1 MTKSYDLMKIHFV
14 SAVMNL
20 RVLLPEGYID
30 RIIYLRVLGSSEG
43 IKTSRCP
50 LVTEPR
56 QLKNVSSNDRV
67 SPNAR
72 TSICRGVLGHGI
84 LKTKK
89 QRLFS
94 ATTIYPS
101 GHVSIFGGGRKQVE
115 GCVSRAFMGVWQMC
129 VN

>member
-1 MTKSYDLMKIHFV
+1 MTKSCDLMKINFV

-20 RVLLPEGYID
+20 RILLSEGYID
-30 RIIYLRVLGSSEG
+30 RIIYLRVLVSSER

-50 LVTEPR
+50 LVTETR
-56 QLKNVSSNDRV
+56 QLKNISSNDRV

-101 GHVSIFGGGRKQVE
+101 GHVSIFRGGKKQVE
-115 GCVSRAFMGVWQMC
+115 GCVSKVFMGVWHVC